1 MAPAVGDA
9 EPLVPPLAIAKVP
22 AKVIVP
28 DVVIGPPEVVRPVVP
43 PDTATEVTV
52 PDPPPPPDEL
62 IVWFGQVPVIVTL
75 VPASSVGVEVPV
87 PPLATGN
94 KPVTPVVS
102 GKPVALVKVP
112 LDGVPRAP
120 PGAT

>member
-1 MAPAVGDA
+1 MAPAVGLA
-9 EPLVPPLAIAKVP
+9 EPFVPPLAIAKVP

-28 DVVIGPPEVVRPVVP
+28 DVVIGPPEVVSPVVP

-52 PDPPPPPDEL
+52 PDPPPPVEL

-75 VPASSVGVEVPV
+75 VPATSAGAAVPV
-87 PPLATGN
+87 PPLATGS
-94 KPVTPVVS
+94 KPVTPVVN
-102 GKPVALVKVP
+102 GKPVTLVKVP
-112 LDGVPRAP
+112 LDGVPSAP